1 VTDGSQNADPD
12 GPVVRHVVKA
22 VRSGDRDAYARIVDL
37 YQRRLFGLTYMMTRD
52 AAGAEEVA
60 QDTFVRA
67 YNHLHAYDLHRPFYP
82 WLAAIGVRLA
92 QNWLVRRARLTS
104 REGTALDPDRDP
116 AAGEDDA
123 LSRMMTDERKREL
136 WQAVASLPSGERTAV
151 LLFYKQGLNVGEAAH
166 AVGVAD
172 GTIKTLLFRA
182 RKRLRGV
189 LGGAKI
195 KDVV

>member
-1 VTDGSQNADPD
+1 
-12 GPVVRHVVKA
+12 
-22 VRSGDRDAYARIVDL
+22 
-37 YQRRLFGLTYMMTRD
+37 
-52 AAGAEEVA
+52 VA

-92 QNWLVRRARLTS
+92 QNWLVRRARQTS
-104 REGTALDPDRDP
+104 REGTELDPERAP
-116 AAGEDDA
+116 AAIDDDA
-123 LSRMMTDERKREL
+123 LTRMMTDERSRQL

-182 RKRLRGV
+182 RKRLRGI
-189 LGGAKI
+189 LGGPTNKG
-195 KDVV
+195 VV